1 MKLLDRKVKSSRPLK
16 VLQFGG
22 GNFLRAYIDWM
33 FDILNEQTDFNG
45 DVLIVKPTEQGDY
58 QALRDQDGLY
68 HVLTNGIQAGVL
80 IQESHLVECV
90 QDVIHPYQEY
100 ERFIASAHNPSFKI
114 IVSNT
119 TESGIQYNPED
130 QLTDQPAKEYPGKLT
145 QWLYARWLHF
155 KGDADKGCLFLPCEL
170 IERNGSHLRDCIL
183 QYAQHWK
190 LDENFIDWIISHCQF
205 CNTLVDRIV
214 TGYPTERAVQI
225 AKEIDCEDKLL
236 VDAEPYHLLVIEG
249 PEDIKAVLPFDKTDL
264 NVVFTDDLQS
274 HRDIKVRLL
283 NGAHTAMVPV
293 GYLAG
298 VRTVIEAIDHPNIGP
313 YIHNV
318 LLKNIIPTL
327 DFPTETLTNYAND
340 VLDRFKNP
348 FIKHQLI
355 DISLNS
361 ISKFKTRLLPSLLE
375 YVMRTDELPDYIIQA
390 LAALFVF
397 YKGHY
402 NGETNTLRD
411 SEQTIAFFSRLWTSW
426 DTDQNTKLLVDTIL
440 SNEQFWNQDLRQ
452 INGLSAAL
460 AEQVLLQLAQQSV
473 S

>member
-1 MKLLDRKVKSSRPLK
+1 MKPLNRAIKSTRPIK
-16 VLQFGG
+16 VLQFGA

-33 FDILNEQTDFNG
+33 VDILNQQTEFNG
-45 DVLIVKPTEQGDY
+45 DVLIVKPTELGDY
-58 QALRDQDGLY
+58 KTLQDQDGLY
-68 HVLTNGIQAGVL
+68 HVLTNGIQAGTL
-80 IQESHLVECV
+80 IQKSHLVQCV
-90 QDVIHPYQEY
+90 QEVIHPYQEY
-100 ERFIASAHNPSFKI
+100 DRFIASAHNPTIKI

-130 QLTDQPAKEYPGKLT
+130 QFTDQPAKEFPAKLT
-145 QWLYARWLHF
+145 QWLYARWIYF
-155 KGDADKGCLFLPCEL
+155 KGDADQGCLFLPCEL

-183 QYAQHWK
+183 QYAHHWK
-190 LDENFIDWIISHCQF
+190 LEENFIDWIISHCQF

-214 TGYPTERAVQI
+214 TGYPSERADQI
-225 AKEIDCEDKLL
+225 AKELDCEDKLL

-249 PEDIKAVLPFDKTDL
+249 PEDIKTILPFEQTDL

-283 NGAHTAMVPV
+283 NGAHTSMVPV

-298 VRTVIEAIDHPNIGP
+298 MRTVKEAIEDPTIGP

-318 LLKNIIPTL
+318 LFKNVIPTL
-327 DFPTETLTNYAND
+327 DFPEEILTSYAND

-375 YVMRTDELPDYIIQA
+375 YENRTDKLPDYIIQA
-390 LAALFVF
+390 FAALIVF
-397 YKGHY
+397 YKGRY
-402 NGETNTLRD
+402 NGETIPLRD
-411 SEQTIAFFSRLWTSW
+411 SEQTIAFFNGLWTNW
-426 DTDQNTKLLVDTIL
+426 DTDQNTKLLVDTVL
-440 SNEQFWNQDLRQ
+440 ANEQFWNQDLTS
-452 INGLSAAL
+452 INGLSSAL
-460 AEQVLLQLAQQSV
+460 TEQVLQQLAQQTV
-473 S
+473 N